1 MNINS
6 NASDSRTLGNFARS
20 ETERSSSRS
29 SSSYQPSLSSE
40 GKPVPIRVI
49 VSDSEAIFRVGMGK
63 IFALEKDLD
72 VVAQTD
78 SLQQTLNTVS
88 TTPADVI
95 LFEAGLSPNPAD
107 SVSEVMRRAQP
118 GTRIIVISHFTGEE
132 ETVDYLRRG
141 VRGILTRSVSP
152 DLLVRCVRKV
162 ASGETWLDNQG
173 VNWVIEAYR
182 NQAEHGVS
190 PKQQLRLS
198 EKEMMII
205 GGVTQGLKNKDI
217 ALEVGTTEQVV
228 KNYLRKIYDK
238 LGVSDRLELALY
250 SMHRRLLDGFLPPPA
265 ARVMS
270 RGGTVAPDAESA
282 SGESPEGSSGSG
294 SNGNGKK

>member
-1 MNINS
+1 MPPS
-6 NASDSRTLGNFARS
+6 ADQHSGSMDLKH
-20 ETERSSSRS
+20 SSLR
-29 SSSYQPSLSSE
+29 L
-40 GKPVPIRVI
+40 I
-49 VSDSEAIFRVGMGK
+49 VADSEAIFRVGMGK
-63 IFALEKDLD
+63 IFALENDLE
-72 VVAQTD
+72 VVAQTEN
-78 SLQQTLNTVS
+78 LQQTLSAVS
-88 TTPADVI
+88 STSADVI
-95 LFEAGLSPNPAD
+95 LFEAGLSPNPAE
-107 SVSEVMRRAQP
+107 SISEVIRRAQP
-118 GTRIIVISHFTGEE
+118 GTRVIIVAHRTGEE

-141 VRGILTRSVSP
+141 VRGILTRSISP

-162 ASGETWLDNQG
+162 AAGETWLDNQG

-182 NQAEHGVS
+182 TQSEHGVT

-250 SMHRRLLDGFLPPPA
+250 SMHRRLLDGYVPA
-265 ARVMS
+265 N
-270 RGGTVAPDAESA
+270 GPDVAPM
-282 SGESPEGSSGSG
+282 
-294 SNGNGKK
+294 SNGTAANPQAPATSGDGPRNGGGGPE